1 MIIPDNDAAP
11 TSDVGDK
18 NDKIKKIIP
27 TSPTKS
33 TITTHNSTATA
44 TAFDLTIT
52 TVTLTYKVVK
62 NDIYAAYNIYETI
75 KTAPVL
81 K

>member
-1 MIIPDNDAAP
+1 MTIPDNDAAP
-11 TSDVGDK
+11 TSDVGEK
-18 NDKIKKIIP
+18 NELIKKIIL

-33 TITTHNSTATA
+33 TITTHNSTTTA

-62 NDIYAAYNIYETI
+62 NDVYAPYTIYETI
-75 KTAPVL
+75 KTAPVS